1 MTLNEVRRSE
11 KLFLTPTDI
20 APILGVHPYS
30 INLQAQDD
38 PAKLGFPVVVIR
50 RRVKIPRLRFL
61 EWIGGE
67 KNELLHNTR
76 GTRDLDRLG

>member
-1 MTLNEVRRSE
+1 MTLDEARRSE

-38 PAKLGFPVVVIR
+38 PAKLGFPVVVIG
-50 RRVKIPRLRFL
+50 RRVKIPRFRFL

-67 KNELLHNTR
+67 SDGIFED

>member
-1 MTLNEVRRSE
+1 MTLDDVRRSE

-61 EWIGGE
+61 EWIGGDE
-67 KNELLHNTR
+67 RESIDTGQGDPR
-76 GTRDLDRLG
+76 EVS